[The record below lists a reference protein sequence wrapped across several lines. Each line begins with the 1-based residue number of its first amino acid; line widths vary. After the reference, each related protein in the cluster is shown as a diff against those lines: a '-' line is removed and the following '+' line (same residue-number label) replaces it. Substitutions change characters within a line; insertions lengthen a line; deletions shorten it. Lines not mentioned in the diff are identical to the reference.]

1 MNITTKPARLA
12 AFTCLGSTIIALS
25 GAAALA
31 GVEYDLTWNTIDGGG
46 GTSVSGDFVLELNG
60 TIGQHDAGVTLQ
72 GGVFQ
77 LAGGFWAGGGVEV
90 SDPVADITAFNLV
103 KGTLLGGGL
112 PELRASDDAYFHT
125 RSGIGQTFVDL
136 HHMEVHL
143 DLHTD
148 VANPALLDLLFE
160 TRINDTAGTAQ
171 VRLWNW
177 STSRFVQVGAFALG
191 STDQV
196 RQVLD
201 VPAGAYVNAQG
212 EMRLAIKHLVFVPQ
226 FAYFFQSFLDEVR
239 VTVE

>member
-1 MNITTKPARLA
+1 MNTFNTPARFA
-12 AFTCLGSTIIALS
+12 AFACLGTTVIALS
-25 GAAALA
+25 GAALA
-31 GVEYDLTWNTIDGGG
+31 GDEYDLAWNTIDGGG
-46 GTSVSGDFVLELNG
+46 GTSVSGDFVLELTG
-60 TIGQHDAGVTLQ
+60 TIGQHDASVTLQ

-90 SDPVADITAFNLV
+90 SDPVADITAFTLV

-112 PELRASDDAYFHT
+112 PEFRASDDTYFHT
-125 RSGIGQTFVDL
+125 RSGIGQTFIDL

-160 TRINDTAGTAQ
+160 TRINDTVGTSQ

-177 STSRFVQVGAFALG
+177 STSRFVQVGSFALG

-196 RQVLD
+196 RQILD
-201 VPAGAYVNAQG
+201 VPAAAYVNAQG
-212 EMRLAIKHLVFVPQ
+212 EMRLVIKHLVFVPQ